1 MLIGA
6 PKLLA
11 KGTSMKLRS
20 IALVLAAALVS
31 AAAHAQSGVFIS
43 MDAQQFTQEGVLV
56 NPGLHSNIDRPWLFG
71 PIYGVYF
78 DITRLPKLG
87 ALKTGPVVLGLDGR
101 GDTLRYTE
109 SWLGG
114 QSGPFYRQDGI
125 ISLRV
130 APKKELGGY
139 TPYLLA
145 GLGIGHTKVPLRTAY
160 SNNFIYQ
167 FGAGVDRKI
176 AKKIDWRVVEA
187 TIGGL
192 KDYRTGYSPSG
203 LGPNQSNY
211 MFSLST
217 GVVFRL
223 R

>member
-20 IALVLAAALVS
+20 IALVLTAALVS
-31 AAAHAQSGVFIS
+31 AAAHAQSGIYLS

-56 NPGLHSNIDRPWLFG
+56 NPGAHSNIDRPWLFG

-78 DITRLPKLG
+78 DVTHLPKLG

-109 SWLGG
+109 SWGG
-114 QSGPFYRQDGI
+114 AFERQDGI

-130 APKKELGGY
+130 SPKNAFAGT
-139 TPYLLA
+139 TPYVSA
-145 GLGIGHTKVPLRTAY
+145 GLGIGHTKVPFRTAY

-167 FGAGVDRKI
+167 FGGGVDRKI

-187 TIGGL
+187 TVGFLSG
-192 KDYRTGYSPSG
+192 YHTGYSQSG

-217 GVVFRL
+217 GIVFRL